1 MGSEMCIRDRYHHPM
16 SAIFEAY
23 PNAVRMELQMM
34 EQLLGSRL
42 ARKTVDAGKGREVTI
57 YEISSLGSPA
67 ERGVFNG
74 VKSPPAN
81 RTTINSNT
89 APTVLDM

>member
-1 MGSEMCIRDRYHHPM
+1 M
-16 SAIFEAY
+16 SSIFAVY
-23 PNAVRMELQMM
+23 PNAIRMEVQMM

-42 ARKTVDAGKGREVTI
+42 ARKTVDSGKGRELTV

-74 VKSPPAN
+74 VQHDPGQ
-81 RTTINSNT
+81 RTGLNSNQV
-89 APTVLDM
+89 PTFLEM

>member
-1 MGSEMCIRDRYHHPM
+1 M
-16 SAIFEAY
+16 SAIFETY
-23 PNAVRMELQMM
+23 PNAIRMELQMM

-42 ARKTVDAGKGREVTI
+42 SRKTADTGKGREVII

-74 VKSPPAN
+74 VQQEPAH
-81 RTTINSNT
+81 RSAISSSTV
-89 APTVLDM
+89 PTVLDM

>member
-1 MGSEMCIRDRYHHPM
+1 MA
-16 SAIFEAY
+16 AIFEAY
-23 PNAVRMELQMM
+23 PNAIRMELQMM

-42 ARKTVDAGKGREVTI
+42 ARKTADTGKGREVTV

-74 VKSPPAN
+74 VQPQPTHRAATSPA
-81 RTTINSNT
+81 TV
-89 APTVLDM
+89 PTVLDM